1 MSPPARHIT
10 LRLAY
15 LSGTYPQATD
25 TFVRTEVEQ
34 LRGLRHTVHTFSCHV
49 PSTELLITDQARR
62 ERAQTHYLLSRGVLT
77 LCGDAMLA
85 AVRAP
90 RRFLVALRL
99 TWALRSNGFVE
110 HLKRVVWILE
120 AAHLARVLRRLQV
133 DHLHAHD
140 SGPPTA
146 VALLAS
152 VLSGRPYSFT
162 VHGPPEIDSPRAL
175 RLGVKVAHAAFV
187 VAVSNW
193 TRSELFRWSDPGDWS
208 KIYIVHCGLGPEFLT
223 ETPQPIQDGHRL
235 LTVGNLVPRKGHLVL
250 IAAIAELR
258 AAGEEVELVIIGDG
272 PMRSPIEESVRR
284 LGLDGAVTLRGWVG
298 EDELRQTIQGCRA
311 LVMPS
316 MAEGLPVAL
325 MEALALGRPVV
336 ATHVGGIPDLVQP
349 GICGWLVAPA
359 SVGDL
364 ADALREVLHTPPAAL
379 ARLGTAGAARVGE
392 SHNGAVEAAK
402 LAGLFRS
409 AALPS

>member
-1 MSPPARHIT
+1 MTT

-34 LRGLRHTVHTFSCHV
+34 LRGLRHTVHTFSCHA
-49 PSTELLITDQARR
+49 PSTESLITDQARR
-62 ERAQTHYLLSRGVLT
+62 ERAQTHYLWRRGVLR
-77 LCGDAMLA
+77 LCGDAMLT

-99 TWALRSNGFVE
+99 TWALRSSGFVE
-110 HLKRVVWILE
+110 HLKRIVWILE

-162 VHGPPEIDSPRAL
+162 VHGPPEIDSPRVL
-175 RLGVKVAHAAFV
+175 RLELKVAHAAFV

-193 TRSELFRWSDPGDWS
+193 TRGELLRWSDPADWS
-208 KIYIVHCGLGPEFLT
+208 KIRVVHCGLGPEFLR
-223 ETPQPIQDGHRL
+223 ETPRPIGDGHRL
-235 LTVGNLVPRKGHLVL
+235 LTVGNLVQRKGHLVL
-250 IAAIAELR
+250 IKAIADLR
-258 AAGEEVELVIIGDG
+258 ATGEEVELVIIGDG
-272 PMRSPIEESVRR
+272 PMRSHIEESVRR
-284 LGLDGAVTLRGWVG
+284 LGLDGAVALRGWVG
-298 EDELRQTIQGCRA
+298 DDELRQTIHSCRA

-316 MAEGLPVAL
+316 LAEGLPVAL

-349 GICGWLVAPA
+349 GTCGWLVSPA
-359 SVGDL
+359 SVGAL

-379 ARLGTAGAARVGE
+379 ARLGSAGAARVRQ

-402 LAGLFRS
+402 LADLFRL

>member
-1 MSPPARHIT
+1 MTT

-34 LRGLRHTVHTFSCHV
+34 LRGLRHTVHTFSCHA
-49 PSTELLITDQARR
+49 PSTESLITDQARR
-62 ERAQTHYLLSRGVLT
+62 ERAQTHYLWRRGVLR
-77 LCGDAMLA
+77 LCGDAMLT

-90 RRFLVALRL
+90 RRSLLALRL
-99 TWALRSNGFVE
+99 TWALRSSGFVE
-110 HLKRVVWILE
+110 HLKRIVWILE

-162 VHGPPEIDSPRAL
+162 VHGPPEIDSPRGL
-175 RLGVKVAHAAFV
+175 RLEVKVAHAAFV

-193 TRSELFRWSDPGDWS
+193 TRGELLRWSDPGDWS
-208 KIYIVHCGLGPEFLT
+208 KIRVVHCGVGPEFLR
-223 ETPQPIQDGHRL
+223 ETPRPTEDGHRL
-235 LTVGNLVPRKGHLVL
+235 LAVGNLVPRKGHLVL
-250 IAAIAELR
+250 IKAIAELR
-258 AAGEEVELVIIGDG
+258 AAGEEVELAIIGDG
-272 PMRSPIEESVRR
+272 PMRSPIEESVGR
-284 LGLDGAVTLRGWVG
+284 LGLDGVVTLRGRVG
-298 EDELRQTIQGCRA
+298 DDELHQTIQGCRA

-316 MAEGLPVAL
+316 LAEGLPVAL

-336 ATHVGGIPDLVQP
+336 ATHVGGIPDLVQA
-349 GICGWLVAPA
+349 GTSGWLVSPA
-359 SVGDL
+359 SVGGL
-364 ADALREVLHTPPAAL
+364 ADALREVLHTPPAEL
-379 ARLGTAGAARVGE
+379 ARLGSAGAARVRQ

-402 LAGLFRS
+402 LADLFRL